1 LSAYAKDPQEA
12 AESLVSLL
20 EEAEKVVPVELR
32 EQTPV
37 RVGVSNVFCLQNS
50 TIGFSGGLFIYS
62 EPLSRPPQV

>member
-1 LSAYAKDPQEA
+1 MLIPFSFQKKPGLSSYAKDPQEA

-37 RVGVSNVFCLQNS
+37 RVGVSN
-50 TIGFSGGLFIYS
+50 GFFAIYR
-62 EPLSRPPQV
+62 LS